1 MIFWR
6 FQVRRFVLLFEGRTG
21 STYFMEALAQHPH
34 IEARG
39 EMLDPLLAQGAA
51 AQLAWT
57 RRYLTPPWRGPHK
70 AIGFKTKL
78 RAVLD
83 PLQFADLLRR
93 HRVFV
98 IHMQRRNRIKS
109 VISTFR
115 VMQLNAQKNDTDRQR
130 PAERFNI
137 YAPDQ
142 RPPPLPVD
150 IAKFREILQQRTQR
164 EQALAAYI
172 ADLRRPTLDLFYE
185 DLMLTPT
192 RTFDQVF
199 DFLAVPS
206 HPVSG
211 QAIKLTSDDL
221 RHVVLNFDEL
231 RSAFTGTPY
240 LSMFDEVLTTPAEP
254 PTPAAAGTAA

>member
-1 MIFWR
+1 MAFWR

-21 STYFMEALAQHPH
+21 STYLMEGLAQHPH

-78 RAVLD
+78 RAILD
-83 PLQFADLLRR
+83 PAGFAAILRTTP
-93 HRVFV
+93 VSI

-109 VISTFR
+109 VVSTFK
-115 VMQLNAQKNDTDRQR
+115 VMQLNA
-130 PAERFNI
+130 PAAGRSNAARFNI
-137 YAPDQ
+137 YAEDQ
-142 RPPPLPVD
+142 RPPPPV
-150 IAKFREILQQRTQR
+150 IEVAKFREILQQRAQR

-172 ADLRRPTLDLFYE
+172 ADMQRPTLNLFYE
-185 DLMLTPT
+185 DLLLDRP
-192 RTFDQVF
+192 RVFHEVF
-199 DFLAVPS
+199 DFLGVEDY
-206 HPVSG
+206 PVSG

-221 RHVVLNFDEL
+221 RQAILNFDEL
-231 RSAFTGTPY
+231 RAAFVGTPY
-240 LSMFDEVLTTPAEP
+240 LPMFDEVLAP
-254 PTPAAAGTAA
+254 PPPGEEGP